1 MSRKRK
7 RKPADVGRFRKGQ
20 EIASSPDGYAV
31 CMLCQSIV
39 TATTYLCPLCHG
51 YRFNSDPRLV
61 VSWALELA
69 FSESQTVPPLGTR

>member
-7 RKPADVGRFRKGQ
+7 PASVGRFLKGQ
-20 EIASSPDGYAV
+20 EIASSPEDYAV

-39 TATTYLCPLCHG
+39 TVTTYLCPICHG
-51 YRFNSDPRLV
+51 YRFDANPQRV

-69 FSESQTVPPLGTR
+69 FSEPQTVPPLGTR